1 MITLKPIHRLSRS
14 DWHLSP
20 KTAILTAALVAFVLY
35 LTTCEFGVNGSQ
47 HPYTT
52 DVGELQNALARWG
65 TIHYTGYPLYTA
77 LGSTF
82 VTLLRVVGIA
92 PAMGT
97 SMYGAAWG
105 AIGIGLLTSLIMV
118 FEVEPLIAA
127 LSAVLF
133 ALTTSIWVF
142 ASVGEVH
149 PMTMALSF
157 AILIVALKYK
167 RTGQKKYLYWLAL
180 LVWTGVGA
188 SARFCVYGAGPADP
202 GDRSIDNP
210 VARDPPQAARAD
222 WPGASGAAHL
232 SLPAISG
239 CGRSRLGLSARRERG
254 MAFGR
259 CSSTRRQPG
268 SSSCPGHW
276 LNGGSGY
283 RVWSAS
289 CTTT

>member
-105 AIGIGLLTSLIMV
+105 AIGIGLLTSLIMA
-118 FEVEPLIAA
+118 FEVEPLVAA

-157 AILIVALKYK
+157 AILIVALRYK

-180 LVWTGVGA
+180 LSGQGLAHQRAFVFMGLGLLILVIGQLITQWRVILRKLPVLIGLVLLGPLTYLYLPFRAAAGADWVFKLAGNVEWLLGVVP
-188 SARFCVYGAGPADP
+188 RHE
-202 GDRSIDNP
+202 DNP
-210 VARDPPQAARAD
+210 DRRAA
-222 WPGASGAAHL
+222 PVTG
-232 SLPAISG
+232 
-239 CGRSRLGLSARRERG
+239 
-254 MAFGR
+254 
-259 CSSTRRQPG
+259 
-268 SSSCPGHW
+268 
-276 LNGGSGY
+276 
-283 RVWSAS
+283 
-289 CTTT
+289 